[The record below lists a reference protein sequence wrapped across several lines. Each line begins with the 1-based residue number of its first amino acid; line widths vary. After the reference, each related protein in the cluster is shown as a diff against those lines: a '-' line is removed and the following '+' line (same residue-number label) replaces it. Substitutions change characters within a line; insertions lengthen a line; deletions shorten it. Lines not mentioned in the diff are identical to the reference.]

1 MSAIQPR
8 INKAIEDRLRGDTVA
23 APTLSGDSL
32 EALLLAQGAVIEERG
47 IPLWW
52 VGAHAGEQKP
62 YLIYGPQTRE
72 SDIDANGCG
81 VGDTGTIPY
90 EIGLAQEGY
99 APADGIAIVDRLAEL
114 LDGYKTT
121 VEGIGV
127 EFWRTGDF
135 CYPDPLAGEVGITR
149 SGVVYRVRVGL

>member
-1 MSAIQPR
+1 MSAIQAR

-23 APTLSGDSL
+23 TPTFAGDSL
-32 EALLLAQGAVIEERG
+32 EALLLAQGAVIEDRG

-52 VGAHAGEQKP
+52 TEAHAGEQKP
-62 YLIYGPQTRE
+62 YLIYGPQARE
-72 SDIDANGCG
+72 SEIESNGCG

-90 EIGLAQEGY
+90 EVGLVQEGY
-99 APADGIAIVDRLAEL
+99 TPSGGIAIVDRLARL

-127 EFWRTGDF
+127 QLWRTGDF